1 MGLKDANECWN
12 CAAGPDHFPA
22 WRLRT
27 PECERPVE
35 TWSSE
40 MSNRNVI
47 RPPGRLFLLDVS
59 GGRLCVS

>member
-12 CAAGPDHFPA
+12 GTAGPDHFPA
-22 WRLRT
+22 WRLRM
-27 PECERPVE
+27 PECGRPLE

-47 RPPGRLFLLDVS
+47 RPLGRLFPLDVS